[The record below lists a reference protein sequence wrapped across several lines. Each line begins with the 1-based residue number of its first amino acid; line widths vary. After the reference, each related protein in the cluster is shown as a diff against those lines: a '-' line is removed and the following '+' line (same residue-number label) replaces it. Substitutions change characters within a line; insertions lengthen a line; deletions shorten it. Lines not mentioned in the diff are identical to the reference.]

1 MNTKESQGRPLSA
14 VVLIAALL
22 FAVILSASFIL
33 RYRRDSLELKSL
45 TKQFDEVTDH
55 WKQIDAEKQ
64 LLKDELKSINNQ
76 IADAEDDIASA
87 EKRQKDIDTLREE
100 IKTLE
105 EQLASL
111 TAVSS
116 SQ

>member
-1 MNTKESQGRPLSA
+1 MTGKQNQGRSLSV

-22 FAVILSASFIL
+22 FALALSVSFL
-33 RYRRDSLELKSL
+33 LQYRKDSRELKTIL
-45 TKQFDEVTDH
+45 NEYNEVTDH
-55 WKQIDAEKQ
+55 WKQIDADKQ
-64 LLKDELKSINNQ
+64 VLKDELKTLTNQ

-87 EKRQKDIDTLREE
+87 EKRLSDIESLKEE

-111 TAVSS
+111 ASTSEN
-116 SQ
+116 

>member
-1 MNTKESQGRPLSA
+1 MTDKQNQGRPLSA

-22 FAVILSASFIL
+22 FAIALSVSFVLQYRKAS
-33 RYRRDSLELKSL
+33 RELEAIV
-45 TKQFDEVTDH
+45 TEYNEVTEH
-55 WKQIDAEKQ
+55 WKQIDADKQ
-64 LLKDELKSINNQ
+64 VLKDELKTLTNQ

-87 EKRQKDIDTLREE
+87 EKRLKDIESLKEE

-111 TAVSS
+111 TAPAE
-116 SQ
+116 

>member
-1 MNTKESQGRPLSA
+1 MSDKQNQGRPLSA

-22 FAVILSASFIL
+22 FAVALSVSFL
-33 RYRRDSLELKSL
+33 LQYQKDSRELKSIVNEYI
-45 TKQFDEVTDH
+45 QVTEH
-55 WKQIDAEKQ
+55 WKQIDADKQ
-64 LLKDELKSINNQ
+64 ILKDELKTLTNQ

-87 EKRQKDIDTLREE
+87 EKRLKDIASLQEE

-111 TAVSS
+111 TSPAEN
-116 SQ
+116 

>member
-1 MNTKESQGRPLSA
+1 MTDKQNQGHSLSA

-22 FAVILSASFIL
+22 FAVALSASFLIQ
-33 RYRRDSLELKSL
+33 YRKDSRELKTIL
-45 TKQFDEVTDH
+45 NEYNEVTEH
-55 WKQIDAEKQ
+55 WKQIDADKQ
-64 LLKDELKSINNQ
+64 VLKDELKTLTNQ

-87 EKRQKDIDTLREE
+87 EKRLKDIETLKEE

-111 TAVSS
+111 TSPAEN
-116 SQ
+116 

>member
-1 MNTKESQGRPLSA
+1 MTDKQNQGRPLSA

-22 FAVILSASFIL
+22 FAVALSVSFLI
-33 RYRRDSLELKSL
+33 RYRKDSRELKSIL
-45 TKQFDEVTDH
+45 TEYNEVTDH
-55 WKQIDAEKQ
+55 WKQIDEDKQ
-64 LLKDELKSINNQ
+64 VLKDELKTLTNQ

-87 EKRQKDIDTLREE
+87 EKRQKDIDSLKDE

-111 TAVSS
+111 TAPAEN
-116 SQ
+116 